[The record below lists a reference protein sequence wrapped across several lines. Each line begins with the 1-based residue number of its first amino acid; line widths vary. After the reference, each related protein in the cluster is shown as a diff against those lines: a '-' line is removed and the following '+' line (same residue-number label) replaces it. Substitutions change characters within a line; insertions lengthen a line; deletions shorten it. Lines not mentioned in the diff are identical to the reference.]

1 MSSLTSPGRV
11 RAPRTTAAVER
22 ARLALVPARAVG
34 APRAPFAI
42 LVFLILGAGVV
53 GLLMFNTQMQQAS
66 FRATELADRAQALAA
81 QRQGLDM
88 ELERL
93 RDPQRLAGA
102 GRELGMV
109 VPSVPAFLRLSDGK
123 VLGVPTAATSADS
136 MRIYERPSRTPSVLN
151 PTDRVIEVVAKTP
164 TGKSSARA
172 AKNSGQTRAGDG
184 PASTDQAA
192 GTDRNDAASAAQ
204 GAPR

>member
-1 MSSLTSPGRV
+1 M
-11 RAPRTTAAVER
+11 
-22 ARLALVPARAVG
+22 
-34 APRAPFAI
+34 PRAPFAI

-66 FRATELADRAQALAA
+66 FRATELADRAQTLAA
-81 QRQGLDM
+81 QRQALDM

-109 VPSVPAFLRLSDGK
+109 LPSVPAFLRLSDGK
-123 VLGVPTAATSADS
+123 VLGIPTVATSADGFP
-136 MRIYERPSRTPSVLN
+136 IYGRPPRTPAVLD
-151 PTDRVIEVVAKTP
+151 PEDQVIEVIAKTP
-164 TGKSSARA
+164 KSKPST
-172 AKNSGQTRAGDG
+172 NSGQTRAGNG
-184 PASTDQAA
+184 PASTASAA
-192 GTDRNDAASAAQ
+192 ATGSNDAASAAQ

>member
-11 RAPRTTAAVER
+11 RAPRTAAAVER
-22 ARLALVPARAVG
+22 ARLALVPARVVG
-34 APRAPFAI
+34 APRAPFAA
-42 LVFLILGAGVV
+42 LVALILGAGVV

-66 FRATELADRAQALAA
+66 FRATELSERAATLAA
-81 QRQGLDM
+81 QRQALDM

-109 VPSVPAFLRLSDGK
+109 MPPVPAFLRLSDGK
-123 VLGVPTAATSADS
+123 VLGVPTRATAADGTT
-136 MRIYERPSRTPSVLN
+136 IYERPARVPAVLN
-151 PTDRVIEVVAKTP
+151 PPARVIEQVVASPQTSKKNGQNR
-164 TGKSSARA
+164 TG
-172 AKNSGQTRAGDG
+172 TG
-184 PASTDQAA
+184 PASTDAAAAA
-192 GTDRNDAASAAQ
+192 GSNDAASAAQ

>member
-11 RAPRTTAAVER
+11 RAPRTAAAVER
-22 ARLALVPARAVG
+22 ARLALVPARVVG

-42 LVFLILGAGVV
+42 LVSLILGTGVV

-66 FRATELADRAQALAA
+66 FRATELSDRAATLAA
-81 QRQGLDM
+81 ERQALDM

-102 GRELGMV
+102 GRALGMV
-109 VPSVPAFLRLSDGK
+109 VPPVPAFLRLSDGK
-123 VLGVPTAATSADS
+123 VLGIPTAATSADG
-136 MRIYERPSRTPSVLN
+136 MPIYGRPARTPAILD
-151 PTDRVIEVVAKTP
+151 PADHVIEVVAKAPKKTKP
-164 TGKSSARA
+164 T
-172 AKNSGQTRAGDG
+172 KNSGQTRAGNG
-184 PASTDQAA
+184 PASADAA
-192 GTDRNDAASAAQ
+192 AATGSNDAASAAQ

>member
-1 MSSLTSPGRV
+1 MSTLASPARV
-11 RAPRTTAAVER
+11 RSPRTAAAVER

-34 APRAPFAI
+34 APRAPFAV
-42 LVFLILGAGVV
+42 LVFLILAVGVV

-66 FRATELADRAQALAA
+66 FRATELSERAQALAA
-81 QRQGLDM
+81 QRQALDM

-123 VLGVPTAATSADS
+123 ILGVPTAATQSDA
-136 MRIYERPSRTPSVLN
+136 MRTYARPARTPAVLN
-151 PTDRVIEVVAKTP
+151 PDPIIVETVATKP
-164 TGKSSARA
+164 K
-172 AKNSGQTRAGDG
+172 KKSGQSRAVNG
-184 PASTDQAA
+184 PASPAA
-192 GTDRNDAASAAQ
+192 NSASGSNDAASAAQ

>member
-11 RAPRTTAAVER
+11 RAPRTAAAVER

-66 FRATELADRAQALAA
+66 FRATELADRAATLAA
-81 QRQGLDM
+81 QRQALDM

-109 VPSVPAFLRLSDGK
+109 VPPVPAFLRLSDGK
-123 VLGVPTAATSADS
+123 VLGIPTAATSADT
-136 MRIYERPSRTPSVLN
+136 MRIYDRPARTPSVLN
-151 PTDRVIEVVAKTP
+151 PADRVIEVVAKTP
-164 TGKSSARA
+164 KTKP
-172 AKNSGQTRAGDG
+172 AKNSGQTRAGNG
-184 PASTDQAA
+184 PASTDSTAAA
-192 GTDRNDAASAAQ
+192 GSNDAASAAQ